1 MVSLDNV
8 IKMWNTDSI
17 INENELDRVTV
28 ETSKMH
34 AKYLELF
41 SVAKLQLKTNENK
54 LDLLRKEKW
63 TYFTGKMSQ
72 LEMDKRGWAYDPFD
86 GVKPLKSD
94 MELYYNAD
102 KDTIKIKDRIQYSR
116 VLIDTLEEIMN
127 NIRWRHSHIKNI
139 LDFRKFTSGI

>member
-72 LEMDKRGWAYDPFD
+72 AEMDKRGWAYDPFD

-102 KDTIKIKDRIQYSR
+102 KDIIRIKDRIQYSR

>member
-102 KDTIKIKDRIQYSR
+102 KDIIKIKDRIQYSR